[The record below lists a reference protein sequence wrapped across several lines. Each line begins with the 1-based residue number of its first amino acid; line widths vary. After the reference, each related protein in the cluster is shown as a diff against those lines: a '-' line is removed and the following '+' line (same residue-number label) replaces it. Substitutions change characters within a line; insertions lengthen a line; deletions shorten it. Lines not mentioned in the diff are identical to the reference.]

1 MVLSAEGK
9 LWGLT
14 KSTRSN
20 YMRFWLAL
28 TVFITGLV
36 FSAVGIVN
44 QIENRPLDAII
55 AAAELE
61 RPTTYVLI
69 PNDVLTAYEGQTT
82 LIARGEDQVFVGL
95 GRESDLI
102 AWLDGSPYVELSLRV
117 RVAEEKASLIEIER
131 QGSGQLV
138 DPVGS
143 DIFKS
148 FETFTRTAEIK
159 LDREPEL
166 AALVAS
172 TGLELAPRRVQL
184 TWNLADTPAPVAPIT
199 LVGVGMLSLGG
210 LLGLWAALDY
220 SRKFKSKRKRSGP
233 RRPKPKR
240 PGRIRSQAGPAP
252 VTGRRAAR
260 LQFVALLVG
269 TLTLS
274 GCVADY
280 ENPTLTP
287 SPLPAVDTL
296 TPVMDRAQLER
307 ILADIDEVVTQADV
321 NLDRESIEIRVDGPA
336 LQLRRFAY
344 NLARRSAEGENL
356 PTEIKTSP
364 VQLFLPSATDTWPR
378 SVMVVTGEEELQMLV
393 LRQESPRDQYK
404 LFHYIDLLPG
414 TDFPEVAAE
423 TVGANAIREDN
434 RFLFASPQLIPS
446 LVGELLNDGP
456 DAPASLLLDP
466 DNDYIRDVSLVQR
479 GLAET
484 LSNANLDFA
493 HALGD
498 FSLIMLATADGGAL
512 AAMLM
517 IDTYTIIPN
526 EPGDAVAISGNEAL
540 LLGSSGSATGI
551 ETRYGSMLLF
561 HIPAGGSEARIS
573 LLGATQQLMTAVA
586 LGAQ

>member
-1 MVLSAEGK
+1 
-9 LWGLT
+9 
-14 KSTRSN
+14 
-20 YMRFWLAL
+20 MRFWLAL

-44 QIENRPLDAII
+44 QIENRPLDAIV
-55 AAAELE
+55 AASDLE

-69 PNDVLTAYEGQTT
+69 PNDVLTAYEGETT
-82 LIARGEDQVFVGL
+82 LIARGDDQVFIGL
-95 GRESDLI
+95 GRESDLV
-102 AWLDGSPYVELSLRV
+102 AWLDGSPYVELGLRV
-117 RVAEEKASLIEIER
+117 IVADEKASLIEIDR
-131 QGSGQLV
+131 QGNGQLV

-143 DIFKS
+143 DIFQS
-148 FETFTRTAEIK
+148 FDTFTRTAEIK

-184 TWNLADTPAPVAPIT
+184 TWNLPDVPAPVAPIA
-199 LVGVGMLSLGG
+199 LVGLGLLILGG

-220 SRKFKSKRKRSGP
+220 GRRFRSKRNRSGP

-240 PGRIRSQAGPAP
+240 PRRIRSQAGPAP

-260 LQFVALLVG
+260 LQFAALMVG
-269 TLTLS
+269 TLSLS
-274 GCVADY
+274 GCVAEY

-287 SPLPAVDTL
+287 SPLPIVDTL
-296 TPVMDRAQLER
+296 TPVMDRGQLER
-307 ILADIDEVVTQADV
+307 ILSDIEAVVSQADV
-321 NLDRESIEIRVDGPA
+321 NLDRESIEARVDGPA

-364 VQLFLPSATDTWPR
+364 IQLFLPSATDTWPR

-393 LRQESPRDQYK
+393 LRQESPRQQYK
-404 LFHYIDLLPG
+404 LYHYINLLPG
-414 TDFPEVAAE
+414 ADFPEVAAE
-423 TVGANAIREDN
+423 TVGANAIRDDN
-434 RFLFASPQLIPS
+434 RFLFAAPQLLPD

-456 DAPASLLLDP
+456 EAPASLLLDP

-561 HIPAGGSEARIS
+561 HIPAGGADSRIT